1 MTVASASPLAPSP
14 VGCALRSDPDGA
26 QSAPYDA
33 IEGDEPSRVAGGEAA
48 ASPRSGT
55 RDADPTW
62 APAPRGW
69 YLSLLAGTLP
79 MFVLGMA
86 ASALADRLAFAGW
99 ALVAGF
105 GYALLLRAAWSRGW
119 SAAGRAALVLGWAAL
134 ALLAFAT
141 LVERH
146 REILDLGYRALLWPI
161 YSSLLTRPS
170 TWRVAAALLAAG
182 AIAAFARAAVAR
194 RARSTG

>member
-1 MTVASASPLAPSP
+1 MSVVAAGP
-14 VGCALRSDPDGA
+14 VPDGA
-26 QSAPYDA
+26 QSAPYG
-33 IEGDEPSRVAGGEAA
+33 GDGNA
-48 ASPRSGT
+48 ASENAPKASSGELVE
-55 RDADPTW
+55 W

-69 YLSLLAGTLP
+69 YVSLLAGTLP
-79 MFVLGMA
+79 PFLLGMA

-105 GYALLLRAAWSRGW
+105 GAALLLRAAWNRGW
-119 SAAGRAALVLGWAAL
+119 SAAGRAALVLGWAAV

-161 YSSLLTRPS
+161 YSSLLTQPS
-170 TWRVAAALLAAG
+170 TWRVIAAVLAVA
-182 AIAAFARAAVAR
+182 AIAALVRVAAVR
-194 RARSTG
+194 RRRSAS

>member
-1 MTVASASPLAPSP
+1 MSL
-14 VGCALRSDPDGA
+14 VGSD
-26 QSAPYDA
+26 
-33 IEGDEPSRVAGGEAA
+33 SRI
-48 ASPRSGT
+48 
-55 RDADPTW
+55 ADPTW

-69 YLSLLAGTLP
+69 YVSLLAGTLP
-79 MFVLGMA
+79 LFVLGMA

-105 GYALLLRAAWSRGW
+105 GYALLLRAAWNRGW
-119 SAAGRAALVLGWAAL
+119 TAAGRAALVLGWSAL

-170 TWRVAAALLAAG
+170 TWRIAAAVLAVAAIVAL
-182 AIAAFARAAVAR
+182 ARAAAAR
-194 RARSTG
+194 RGRSAR

>member
-1 MTVASASPLAPSP
+1 MSGA
-14 VGCALRSDPDGA
+14 GSD
-26 QSAPYDA
+26 
-33 IEGDEPSRVAGGEAA
+33 SRIVEAA
-48 ASPRSGT
+48 
-55 RDADPTW
+55 W

-69 YLSLLAGTLP
+69 YPSLLAGALP
-79 MFVLGMA
+79 AFVLGMV

-119 SAAGRAALVLGWAAL
+119 SAAGRAALVLGWSAL
-134 ALLAFAT
+134 AVLAFAT

-170 TWRVAAALLAAG
+170 TWRFAAALLAAG
-182 AIAAFARAAVAR
+182 ATVALARAAIAR
-194 RARSTG
+194 RRRAAP